1 MNSTILKICILI
13 AVMISVVISIGL
25 ILATIA
31 NADIRVQIVRVRG
44 EHMQTDYQFDYAV
57 NETLKIL
64 NDVSPVSVRL
74 KRIRTIN
81 DPWPGSRLSA
91 NGRFSSFYRYA
102 ARKGWLHNADATA
115 FVDRPTLQK
124 TTGYPYSQGFAYLCS
139 VFTSKAHSVSM
150 VPDKRYNGDDTK
162 FMGVTA
168 LAHEILHVMG
178 AEHIWLADGSCNNLM
193 STYALGC
200 SILSVPPI
208 SSMTYDNVR
217 ACLNRKI
224 KLLQRT
230 NGRA

>member
-1 MNSTILKICILI
+1 MNNNLRSTTLLNHFILLVIWGGILFLFFTLC
-13 AVMISVVISIGL
+13 AK
-25 ILATIA
+25 
-31 NADIRVQIVRVRG
+31 ADVRVQIVRVRG

-91 NGRFSSFYRYA
+91 SGRFSSFYRYA

-168 LAHEILHVMG
+168 LAHEILHQMCATHV
-178 AEHIWLADGSCNNLM
+178 WLADGSCNNLM
-193 STYALGC
+193 HTGALAC
-200 SILSVPPI
+200 SVYSVPPI
-208 SSMTYDNVR
+208 SSITYSQVFNGVQKQ
-217 ACLNRKI
+217 LNKRNK
-224 KLLQRT
+224 Q
-230 NGRA
+230 